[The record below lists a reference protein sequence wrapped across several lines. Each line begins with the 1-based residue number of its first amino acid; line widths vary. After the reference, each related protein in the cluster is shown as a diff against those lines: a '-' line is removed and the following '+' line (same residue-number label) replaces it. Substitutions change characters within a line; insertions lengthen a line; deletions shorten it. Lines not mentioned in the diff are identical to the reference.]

1 MAITVVSRIK
11 AKAGMEEELKKEL
24 MALINPTRSEEGCIN
39 YDLHQ
44 STDNKSLFLFY
55 ENWTSKDALDEHM
68 NKPHLDAFKKK
79 DRKLIAEP
87 LDVTLWEKIVTDDQ
101 MVKKESEIEADEVSY
116 APSEEIMEKSKIVVT
131 EPVEEE
137 KKHIYRF
144 EESFS
149 SNGPDNEGWN
159 LNEWDLHDSNHTGEN
174 SKSLYGEARS
184 NFGTVTKT
192 ASVTVELGYSAI
204 LQYYRKL
211 ELYGANIM
219 SNAAFKVII
228 DDGSEHI
235 VDEKSQKFG
244 NYTEGSWVER
254 SGIDL
259 SSYGGKTVKM
269 KFVATV
275 TDPASIVSYAKVWI
289 DDITI
294 SDETQVSNKKQ

>member
-11 AKAGMEEELKKEL
+11 AKAGMEEEVKKEL

-79 DRKLIAEP
+79 GRKLLAEP
-87 LDVTLWEKIVTDDQ
+87 LDVTLWEKIITDDQ
-101 MVKKESEIEADEVSY
+101 TVKKESEIETDKESY

-131 EPVEEE
+131 KPTEEE
-137 KKHIYRF
+137 KKDSYRF

-149 SNGPDNEGWN
+149 SNGPDNKGWN
-159 LNEWDLHDSNHTGEN
+159 LNEWDLHDTNHTGRN
-174 SKSLYGEARS
+174 SKSLYGEANS

-192 ASVTVELGYSAI
+192 ASVTVHLGYSAI
-204 LQYYRKL
+204 LHYYRKL

-219 SNAAFKVII
+219 SNAAFTVII

-235 VDEKSQKFG
+235 VDEKSQTLG
-244 NYTEGSWVER
+244 NYTESSWVER

-259 SSYGGKTVKM
+259 SFYGGKTVKM
-269 KFVATV
+269 KFVLTV

-294 SDETQVSNKKQ
+294 SDEKQVSNK